1 MLVDKGDHRFS
12 GRSSSAWA
20 KYAEALRRISLAC
33 RSSRFSRSRALSF
46 SATSLGTP
54 ARRPPS
60 TSAFFTQSFRVW
72 AEQPI
77 FWETETTAAQRDGY
91 SPPCSS
97 TIRTARVRTSGEN
110 LFVVLLIRLYPTWEL
125 EPPTVPV
132 RFTAIKSLEASSPL
146 LCIHR
151 RHQTIC

>member
-1 MLVDKGDHRFS
+1 
-12 GRSSSAWA
+12 
-20 KYAEALRRISLAC
+20 
-33 RSSRFSRSRALSF
+33 
-46 SATSLGTP
+46 
-54 ARRPPS
+54 PS
-60 TSAFFTQSFRVW
+60 TSAFFTHSCSVW

-125 EPPTVPV
+125 ALPPDPARSSPPIWYQPPTQPGVSVGSASSVGRLADALGGLCRPLVWSDTMNV
-132 RFTAIKSLEASSPL
+132 RPEASPL
-146 LCIHR
+146 TRAGQTR
-151 RHQTIC
+151 RQSAG

>member
-1 MLVDKGDHRFS
+1 S

-54 ARRPPS
+54 ARLPPS
-60 TSAFFTQSFRVW
+60 TSAFFTHSCSVW

-125 EPPTVPV
+125 EPPTDPA
-132 RFTAIKSLEASSPL
+132 RFRSRHERADLDLHQIAASKLAVDS
-146 LCIHR
+146 
-151 RHQTIC
+151 QV

>member
-1 MLVDKGDHRFS
+1 M
-12 GRSSSAWA
+12 GRTA
-20 KYAEALRRISLAC
+20 
-33 RSSRFSRSRALSF
+33 
-46 SATSLGTP
+46 
-54 ARRPPS
+54 
-60 TSAFFTQSFRVW
+60 
-72 AEQPI
+72 I

-132 RFTAIKSLEASSPL
+132 RFSFGGSGAPIELVHALIDHGAKDLVVVNNNAGTGEVGLAALI
-146 LCIHR
+146 R
-151 RHQTIC
+151 RRR

>member
-1 MLVDKGDHRFS
+1 S
-12 GRSSSAWA
+12 CS
-20 KYAEALRRISLAC
+20 
-33 RSSRFSRSRALSF
+33 
-46 SATSLGTP
+46 
-54 ARRPPS
+54 
-60 TSAFFTQSFRVW
+60 VW

-125 EPPTVPV
+125 EPPTDPARFRFPNQLIADSTLFFAESSVGSGFDV
-132 RFTAIKSLEASSPL
+132 RCRVGL
-146 LCIHR
+146 LR
-151 RHQTIC
+151 TVRGGEGSETRSAAA